1 MFYIKKL
8 WNNAIV
14 KNKSG
19 QVRSGWIILSV
30 MAFYNIVMYGAGN
43 LTVEVLRNFLTRTGD
58 INLETQY
65 FSSLAE
71 WIINM
76 ALPVFFQ
83 VLTEVIMIAVPV
95 AAWKIVMKHP
105 IGKLGLNSFQL
116 IKKDGFAG
124 LMLGSINCSAV
135 FFMIIT
141 VGGGR
146 VISWTPTV
154 SALTFWWF
162 LVFIMV
168 GIAEELLNRGFLM
181 AVLRR
186 CRNLYVIMFVPS
198 IIFGLIHLQ
207 NPSVTFLSVLNIILA
222 GLLFSL
228 MFIKSGNIWMCIG
241 YHIAWNLFQGV
252 IYGMPV
258 SGLNIP
264 GVITTRFTEYNIL
277 NGGGFG
283 IEGGVLTTVVTLLSF
298 GFVWYYY
305 RDSKYDFIADA
316 APDCNQNTL

>member
-1 MFYIKKL
+1 M
-8 WNNAIV
+8 
-14 KNKSG
+14 KNKYG
-19 QVRSGWIILSV
+19 QVRSGWVILTV
-30 MAFYNIVMYGAGN
+30 MAVFYIVSFGTSN
-43 LTVEVLRNFLTRTGD
+43 LIIQVLRNLLTGTGD

-71 WIINM
+71 WLDNM

-83 VLTEVIMIAVPV
+83 MFTEVIMVAVPV
-95 AAWKIVMKHP
+95 TAWKFVMKHP
-105 IGKLGLNSFQL
+105 VGKLGLNSFQR
-116 IKKDGFAG
+116 IKKDGVAG
-124 LMLGSINCSAV
+124 LILGIVNCSVV
-135 FFMIIT
+135 FVLVIT

-146 VISWTPTV
+146 VVSWTPAV
-154 SALTFWWF
+154 SPLTFWWL

-186 CRNLYVIMFVPS
+186 CRNLYVIMFIPS
-198 IIFGLIHLQ
+198 VIFGLIHLW
-207 NPSVTFLSVLNIILA
+207 NPGVTFFSVLNIILV

-241 YHIAWNLFQGV
+241 YHITWNLFQGV
-252 IYGMPV
+252 VYGMPV
-258 SGLNIP
+258 SGLDIP
-264 GVITTRFTEYNIL
+264 GIITTRFTEDNII
-277 NGGGFG
+277 NGGSFG

-305 RDSKYDFIADA
+305 RNSKYDFIADE